1 MNIKPRQIPKFD
13 TGGKPSTVNWTDPNS
28 TWFTRSGN
36 QILETTFNTLKSLRD
51 KWKASGSQEDYKKFK
66 QYVDD
71 LNNNQRYGYAPGHLH
86 YKQGNNQ
93 LFIGRGTDAWQNMVR
108 NNYKYIND
116 AIGNNY
122 SKYHVVSNLP
132 NSGDSAK
139 SNWKVDNY
147 WAGET
152 DDRTTWGN
160 LLNPNDP
167 DYLKWKDKFRE
178 IGIDYR
184 TNPSWNNGD
193 ELYGFLIEDNPL
205 QNKKIQP
212 NNQTLSKQTD
222 IRGREEFGNKQQN
235 NSLNQLRKYLPNLL
249 GTARLIGNLWN
260 NDRVYKETLKGYNPN
275 LKDSYKTHRIVVGDE
290 AGKQQFY
297 NRAAQGETKAGR
309 AVTSNMDTQL
319 AYQMENKR
327 VGDELRRQG
336 DIIDNQEIRRTSDED
351 MQHQFANAQRATEIA
366 NYNREAINAYK
377 RDIHDLKAAKMSAD
391 WTSIDN
397 ELLARE
403 TRLRQ
408 RDLNNEQIREQLAL
422 LDYQNELN
430 NDTEYQDANDEL
442 NDAIR
447 DAKARNVD
455 IKSDPKVKEAYNKL
469 QTIQYQRKRRYL
481 ENSIYYAKK
490 GTKITTKRKDDLL
503 YKTAKD
509 NGDHYRK
516 MIKLTSDARKRKR
529 ITIDKLTSHPKG
541 NTRKMQ
547 QGGVAPFTIYRPAVV
562 GGEQS
567 VSTRSSSSDSSKKDV
582 TSYEFVKDLFKE
594 MKGRGNPSDMNS
606 IYIKVKNFLDEQ
618 SLFGNEIT
626 PDDMATFFIS
636 IDEELNQT
644 DSLKAKSDKAKELA
658 INNDALNEYA
668 VTSNGELVVQDQ
680 SGKIKTSRASLQE
693 IFEQGYTPLTNEQ
706 LSNFRVYH
714 PEYAG
719 RVDFDAIVA
728 NGVGMSKIASH
739 IKSII
744 PAIKSNQMKEDNYVS
759 NKLNQGIKALQE
771 APPGEYKQTITQK
784 SNLEQAQYALNYIKG
799 MLPKNMVKVLSIN
812 AQERGISPD
821 QLIASLISS
830 GSEVEQSV
838 EYTAVTGKGA
848 KDGTGSSGSDGGN
861 DMIPA
866 IAFFNG
872 LGEKETFIIQ
882 DKTQDGL
889 KINVISAPITSK
901 GSNTGSITF
910 DKLQASDFG
919 GQLNM
924 NQATMGDALI
934 SSTGR
939 QNIVIDGRIYQAEL
953 PIDQNAKNNEGI
965 IKPDLRFLKNIEAAD
980 MELRSL
986 GIDKSD
992 PNSISKINEIY
1003 RKHNLPILYTI
1014 SNNKLTITSE
1024 YARFAIVN
1032 GIGTEDAFGD
1042 NPEFNDAIQE
1052 VSSDNE
1058 RKQFE
1063 QFMQSNTNNSKY
1075 KLDNGYSLFG
1085 MNWGET
1091 KLYKGTIYI
1100 PMVSSNISALGGTG
1114 YKAKGEEYNQIEAAQ
1129 QAADAARKM
1138 GFNPAGDASNL

>member
-71 LNNNQRYGYAPGHLH
+71 LNSNQRYGYAPGHLH

-212 NNQTLSKQTD
+212 NNQTSSKQTD

-260 NDRVYKETLKGYNPN
+260 NNRVYKETLKGYNPN

-309 AVTSNMDTQL
+309 AITSNMDTQL

-503 YKTAKD
+503 YKTTKD

-636 IDEELNQT
+636 INEELNQT

-799 MLPKNMVKVLSIN
+799 MLPKNMVKVLSVN

-830 GSEVEQSV
+830 GSEVEQNI
-838 EYTAVTGKGA
+838 EYAAVTGKA
-848 KDGTGSSGSDGGN
+848 SKDGGGSGDGINGDKIVTNPLLAMQRGMGGTPTRYNIITRDSNTRMSVNGVLYSALPKVDDDMSIDKMLSVSGIGGIL
-861 DMIPA
+861 DSKYGI
-866 IAFFNG
+866 
-872 LGEKETFIIQ
+872 TFGDQQINPE
-882 DKTQDGL
+882 DL
-889 KINVISAPITSK
+889 KDIMY
-901 GSNTGSITF
+901 SNTGGAVVT
-910 DKLQASDFG
+910 
-919 GQLNM
+919 
-924 NQATMGDALI
+924 
-934 SSTGR
+934 
-939 QNIVIDGRIYQAEL
+939 L
-953 PIDQNAKNNEGI
+953 PCK
-965 IKPDLRFLKNIEAAD
+965 
-980 MELRSL
+980 
-986 GIDKSD
+986 
-992 PNSISKINEIY
+992 
-1003 RKHNLPILYTI
+1003 
-1014 SNNKLTITSE
+1014 
-1024 YARFAIVN
+1024 IVN
-1032 GIGTEDAFGD
+1032 GHKQVNLEIKDLYEEAESIALQKVNGNRESPQYATALAKELQNRHLDYLLNSNGLPNKNMFGQFLVVEAYATDNIKLNKNSQYIERVREPDERLEERMSKALSTDDKKSNYRIDVKDKWLLFEWGYNDIYRGTMFIPLNQ
-1042 NPEFNDAIQE
+1042 NPNSAMNSWGNSSLKIDQQQDLEELYQISNKSANYN
-1052 VSSDNE
+1052 SDN
-1058 RKQFE
+1058 
-1063 QFMQSNTNNSKY
+1063 
-1075 KLDNGYSLFG
+1075 SL
-1085 MNWGET
+1085 N
-1091 KLYKGTIYI
+1091 
-1100 PMVSSNISALGGTG
+1100 
-1114 YKAKGEEYNQIEAAQ
+1114 
-1129 QAADAARKM
+1129 
-1138 GFNPAGDASNL
+1138 